1 MKTINIDRESVLNEM
16 RSFNEIFRKD
26 GIYDNIKSKKK
37 KKRKKK
43 QKQEED
49 TLEVTFFGKTI
60 GRGSPG
66 VFRVYV

>member
-1 MKTINIDRESVLNEM
+1 MKFSGKMGFMIILKV
-16 RSFNEIFRKD
+16 
-26 GIYDNIKSKKK
+26 KKK
-37 KKRKKK
+37 KEKKK

-66 VFRVYV
+66 VFRVYF